1 MSAMAV
7 ASEPGN
13 GAAREAD
20 RTLARARELFDA
32 FDAAVSRAEDAS
44 RRGQHDTASVLAG
57 IAAVGAMGP
66 HAGFFASPRLETM
79 LLDIGRRTA
88 GPSSWRR
95 KPGVKIKR
103 VLHVASELLPVGGLI
118 NNLVHWL
125 LADTGRTHSL
135 AAIHQ
140 RGDVPAN
147 VIAPIRQSGG
157 AIYRI
162 NQTPS
167 HQVAWA
173 RKLRELA
180 QGYDA
185 VVLHTYGQ
193 DPVPLM
199 AFAEPDKRPPLLLLN
214 HADHLFWL
222 GASIADVV
230 INMREA
236 AQDLTIARRGVEP
249 RRNIVVPTVI
259 SPPKRVMSREAARA
273 KLGIAADTILLFSAA
288 RAMKYRTVDGVTFA
302 APFVPLLK
310 KHPKAQLLVLGAG
323 DREDWKADSAA
334 VGGRIRGL
342 AESPEARIYHEAAD
356 IYVDSF
362 PFVSSTSMM
371 EAAGLGVPL
380 VSKFYGPKDARIF
393 AINHPGID
401 KPTLH
406 AASEREYVEHL
417 DRLISDPEL
426 RAAKGREAME
436 SVLHFHTPP
445 SWMSFI
451 ERAYALAEDLPPVDS
466 ASVFAANAREVFQH
480 GEPDRSLYEIFGFS
494 SSKPDDV
501 MKGVLGI
508 LPLGTRIKVWSGLRK
523 SGAFASGKEAFR
535 ALLPNWLV
543 RRFSDRA

>member
-1 MSAMAV
+1 MSAIAMA
-7 ASEPGN
+7 SGN
-13 GAAREAD
+13 GAASETD
-20 RTLARARELFDA
+20 RNLARARELFDA
-32 FDAAVSRAEDAS
+32 FDVAVSRAEAAY
-44 RRGQHDTASVLAG
+44 RKGQYDTASALAG
-57 IAAVGAMGP
+57 VAAIGAMGP
-66 HAGFFASPRLETM
+66 HAGFFGSPRLETL

-88 GPSSWRR
+88 RSSTWQR
-95 KPGVKIKR
+95 KPDTKIRR

-125 LADTGRTHSL
+125 QADTGRTHSL

-147 VIAPIRQSGG
+147 VVGPVKSSGG

-162 NQTPS
+162 NRTQG

-173 RKLRELA
+173 RKLREIA

-259 SPPKRVMSREAARA
+259 SPPKRVMSREDARA
-273 KLGIAADTILLFSAA
+273 KLGIAPETILIFSAA

-302 APFVPLLK
+302 APFVQLLK
-310 KHPKAQLLVLGAG
+310 KHPNAHLLVLGAG
-323 DREDWKADSAA
+323 DREDWRADSAA

-342 AESPEARIYHEAAD
+342 PESPEARIYHEAAD

-380 VSKFYGPKDARIF
+380 VSKFYGPTEARIF

-406 AASEREYVEHL
+406 AATEREYIDNI
-417 DRLISDPEL
+417 DRLISDPAL
-426 RAAKGREAME
+426 RTAKGREALE
-436 SVLHFHTPP
+436 SVLHYHTPP
-445 SWMSFI
+445 SWMSFV
-451 ERAYALAEDLPPVDS
+451 ERAYALAEELPPVDS
-466 ASVFAANAREVFQH
+466 ASVFAADARETFQH

-494 SSKPDDV
+494 SSKPDDL

-508 LPLGTRIKVWSGLRK
+508 LPLGERIGAWSALRK
-523 SGAFASGKEAFR
+523 SRAFANGKDAFR

-543 RRFSDRA
+543 RRLSDRT

>member
-1 MSAMAV
+1 MSAIAMA
-7 ASEPGN
+7 SGQGN
-13 GAAREAD
+13 GAATQTD
-20 RTLARARELFDA
+20 RNLARARELFDT
-32 FDAAVSRAEDAS
+32 FDVAVNRATVAH
-44 RRGQHDTASVLAG
+44 RKGHYDTASALAG
-57 IAAVGAMGP
+57 VAAIGAMGP
-66 HAGFFASPRLETM
+66 HAGFFASPRLENM

-88 GPSSWRR
+88 KPSAWQR
-95 KPGVKIKR
+95 KSGVKIRR

-125 LADTGRTHSL
+125 QADTGRTHSL

-147 VIAPIRQSGG
+147 VASPITASGG
-157 AIYRI
+157 TLYRI
-162 NQTPS
+162 NRTPG

-173 RKLRELA
+173 RKLREIA
-180 QGYDA
+180 HGYDA

-236 AQDLTIARRGVEP
+236 AQDLTIARRGVEA

-259 SPPKRVMSREAARA
+259 SPPKRLMSREDARA
-273 KLGIAADTILLFSAA
+273 KLGIAPETILIFSAA

-302 APFVPLLK
+302 APFVQLLK
-310 KHPKAQLLVLGAG
+310 KHPNAQLLVLGAG

-342 AESPEARIYHEAAD
+342 PESPEARIYHEAAD

-380 VSKFYGPKDARIF
+380 VSKFYGPKEARIF

-406 AASEREYVEHL
+406 AATEREYVDHL
-417 DRLISDPEL
+417 DRLISEPAL
-426 RAAKGREAME
+426 RAAKGREALE
-436 SVLHFHTPP
+436 SVLHYHTPP
-445 SWMSFI
+445 SWMNFI
-451 ERAYALAEDLPPVDS
+451 ERAYALAEELPPVDS
-466 ASVFAANAREVFQH
+466 AGVFAAGAREIFQH
-480 GEPDRSLYEIFGFS
+480 SEPDRSLSEIFGFS
-494 SSKPDDV
+494 SSKPDDL

-508 LPLGTRIKVWSGLRK
+508 LPLGERIRAWSALRK
-523 SGAFASGKEAFR
+523 SRAFANGKDAFR

-543 RRFSDRA
+543 RRLSDRA

>member
-1 MSAMAV
+1 MSAIAMA
-7 ASEPGN
+7 SGQGN
-13 GAAREAD
+13 GAATQTD
-20 RTLARARELFDA
+20 RNLARARELFET
-32 FDAAVSRAEDAS
+32 FEVAVDRAEAAA
-44 RRGQHDTASVLAG
+44 RAGKYDTAAALAG
-57 IAAVGAMGP
+57 VAAIGAMGP
-66 HAGFFASPRLETM
+66 HAGFFASPRLETL

-88 GPSSWRR
+88 RSSSWQR
-95 KPGVKIKR
+95 KSSVKIKR

-118 NNLVHWL
+118 NNLAHWL
-125 LADTGRTHSL
+125 QADTGRTHSL

-140 RGDVPAN
+140 RGAVPAS
-147 VIAPIRQSGG
+147 VTTPIKASGG

-162 NQTPS
+162 NQTPG
-167 HQVAWA
+167 HQIAWA
-173 RKLRELA
+173 RKLREIA

-193 DPVPLM
+193 DPVPLI
-199 AFAEPDKRPPLLLLN
+199 AFADADKRPPLLLLN

-259 SPPKRVMSREAARA
+259 SPPKRVMSREDARA
-273 KLGIAADTILLFSAA
+273 KLGIAPDTILIFSAA

-302 APFVPLLK
+302 APFVQLLK

-323 DREDWKADSAA
+323 DRDDWKADSEA

-342 AESPEARIYHEAAD
+342 PESPEARIYHEAAD

-380 VSKFYGPKDARIF
+380 VSKFYGPKEARIF

-406 AASEREYVEHL
+406 AATEREYVENL

-426 RAAKGREAME
+426 RAAKGREALE
-436 SVLHFHTPP
+436 SVLHYHTPP

-451 ERAYALAEDLPPVDS
+451 ERAYALAEELPPVDS
-466 ASVFAANAREVFQH
+466 ARVFAADAREILQH

-494 SSKPDDV
+494 SSKPDDL

-508 LPLGTRIKVWSGLRK
+508 LPLGERIKAWSALRK
-523 SGAFASGKEAFR
+523 SRAFAGGKDAFR
-535 ALLPNWLV
+535 ALLSNWLV
-543 RRFSDRA
+543 RRLSDKA